1 MDKQENSTPS
11 DLVISNTLYF
21 PAPLRRWFIQL
32 AKRTQI
38 NEERVS
44 GTEQKKE
51 SDPINKT

>member
-1 MDKQENSTPS
+1 MDKQENFTPP
-11 DLVISNTLYF
+11 DLVISNALYF